1 MNRRPLWITLAVLV
15 LLGLGAAG
23 FLSLFERKPVTT
35 TIEPSGE
42 ARINRFF
49 ALQRALEQLHLPV
62 RSAASLAGPL
72 PLLKSGDTL
81 VLGDDVR
88 RIEPVDAA
96 RVSAWVRSGGHL
108 VLAPPAGDPGE
119 ALLLHALGLLDPRS
133 ATTTCV
139 TLDAQGL
146 AAADARQQ
154 LCGRRFR
161 LRADMLAH
169 TPIGIGDAQ
178 DGWLFTRTAIGRGH
192 VSVLPDL
199 LVISHQALRRTAAQ
213 RFAWRL
219 LAPNLGRGR
228 VWLVYALDG
237 PSFWHGLTFRGWP
250 ALLALALLLAGW
262 MAMRSQRLGP
272 LMPAPAPHRRALL
285 EHVQAVGEFLFRRDG
300 GRSLHRLA
308 CRAVLARLRRRDP
321 LGATLQDAALYG
333 WLAQR
338 SGLDPAR
345 IAHAFDPPANATAF
359 RESLATLARL

>member
-1 MNRRPLWITLAVLV
+1 MNRRPLWIALGVLA
-15 LLGLGAAG
+15 LLGLGVAG
-23 FLSLFERKPVTT
+23 FFSLFEHKQVTT
-35 TIEPSGE
+35 TIEPSGQ
-42 ARINRFF
+42 ARTNRFL
-49 ALQRALEQLHLPV
+49 ALQKALEQMHFPAQ
-62 RSAASLAGPL
+62 SAASLVGPL
-72 PLLKSGDTL
+72 PLLRSGDTL
-81 VLGDDVR
+81 VLGDDVG
-88 RIEPVDAA
+88 RIEPDDAA
-96 RVSAWVRSGGHL
+96 RVAAWVRGGGHL
-108 VLAPPAGDPGE
+108 VLALPHAAGDAPLLR
-119 ALLLHALGLLDPRS
+119 ALALLDPKP
-133 ATTTCV
+133 ADFDCL

-146 AAADARQQ
+146 AAADARER

-161 LRADMLAH
+161 LRADRLAH
-169 TPIGIGDAQ
+169 TSVAIGDAQ
-178 DGWLFTRTAIGRGH
+178 GGWLFTRTAIGRGQ

-199 LVISHQALRRTAAQ
+199 LMLSHQALRRTAAQ

-219 LAPNLGRGR
+219 LAPNLGHGR

-237 PSFWHGLTFRGWP
+237 PSFWHSLTFRGWP
-250 ALLALALLLAGW
+250 ALLALALLLLGW

-272 LMPAPAPHRRALL
+272 LMPAPAPYRRALL

-321 LGATLQDAALYG
+321 FSATLEDTALYG

-345 IAHAFDPPANATAF
+345 VAQAFHSPANAAAF